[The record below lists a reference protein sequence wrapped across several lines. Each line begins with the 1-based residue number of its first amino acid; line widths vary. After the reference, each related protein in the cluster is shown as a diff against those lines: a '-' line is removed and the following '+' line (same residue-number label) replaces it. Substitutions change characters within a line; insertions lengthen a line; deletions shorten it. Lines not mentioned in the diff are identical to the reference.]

1 MLYLNYL
8 FLIFEWSACKLA
20 GQAKCNFHYKQA
32 LLLFLFFYTFACSY
46 LYNYNNSDC
55 EAYICRTFN
64 NSRFIMSFATGK
76 QATNIQIGPPVMP
89 FSPTKTS
96 EKCSVPSNPDV
107 HSLSSEDSDELETTL
122 MDELVAPSL
131 CTVEDADVT
140 CISEEEEEQQPSY
153 ESAEE
158 SDFTPSDMQSE
169 DGDTSDDLDEK
180 DEKPEA
186 DEEIV
191 RTFLPPYWLCCNFG

>member
-1 MLYLNYL
+1 MGWGWGYWWGWRRCKDGKKNCVIELWAYIEMLRHKLNTPVMLYLNYL

-32 LLLFLFFYTFACSY
+32 LLLLFFYTFACSY

-55 EAYICRTFN
+55 EAYICKTFN

-107 HSLSSEDSDELETTL
+107 HNFHYLLKIVMNWRPHSWMNLWHH
-122 MDELVAPSL
+122 PSVL
-131 CTVEDADVT
+131 LK
-140 CISEEEEEQQPSY
+140 
-153 ESAEE
+153 
-158 SDFTPSDMQSE
+158 MQM
-169 DGDTSDDLDEK
+169 LH
-180 DEKPEA
+180 A
-186 DEEIV
+186 
-191 RTFLPPYWLCCNFG
+191 

>member
-1 MLYLNYL
+1 
-8 FLIFEWSACKLA
+8 
-20 GQAKCNFHYKQA
+20 
-32 LLLFLFFYTFACSY
+32 
-46 LYNYNNSDC
+46 
-55 EAYICRTFN
+55 
-64 NSRFIMSFATGK
+64 
-76 QATNIQIGPPVMP
+76 
-89 FSPTKTS
+89 
-96 EKCSVPSNPDV
+96 
-107 HSLSSEDSDELETTL
+107 

-140 CISEEEEEQQPSY
+140 CISDEEEKQQPSY

-180 DEKPEA
+180 DEKTEA

-191 RTFLPPYWLCCNFG
+191 ENFFHHITATTYLISSLSPHIHSSGLHHLHLKLRYKLI